1 MKLILSR
8 STNSATYIRQFV
20 VVETAKKL
28 WIKSQELL
36 SYDFALQ
43 DMFIPVHW
51 FIYSYEPEIF
61 WGNNKGCTRNPEF
74 DDLDMR
80 KTQKSSATTRKK
92 VHRCVSEERP
102 RLQQQSEVGQ
112 DWRRKITRSQHERC
126 PCCNVCAQ
134 WIEWFLSPSA
144 AGPKPV
150 NPSRAL
156 QSLQLEGVRQVP
168 FF

>member
-61 WGNNKGCTRNPEF
+61 
-74 DDLDMR
+74 
-80 KTQKSSATTRKK
+80 
-92 VHRCVSEERP
+92 
-102 RLQQQSEVGQ
+102 
-112 DWRRKITRSQHERC
+112 
-126 PCCNVCAQ
+126 
-134 WIEWFLSPSA
+134 
-144 AGPKPV
+144 
-150 NPSRAL
+150 
-156 QSLQLEGVRQVP
+156 
-168 FF
+168 